1 VQEVNHQIPSG
12 VRGGGTLVEIDK
24 EKCSGC
30 CGCVDHCPVAAINV
44 INDEVIID
52 KDLCMECLV
61 CTVVCPLKAPHEVA
75 EA

>member
-1 VQEVNHQIPSG
+1 M
-12 VRGGGTLVEIDK
+12 VEIDK

-30 CGCVDHCPVAAINV
+30 CGSVDHCPVAAINV

-52 KDLCMECLV
+52 KDLCMECLI
-61 CTVVCPLKAPHEVA
+61 CTLVCPLKAPHEVA

>member
-1 VQEVNHQIPSG
+1 MVK
-12 VRGGGTLVEIDK
+12 IDT

-44 INDEVIID
+44 VDDKVVID
-52 KDLCMECLV
+52 NDLCMECLI
-61 CTVVCPLKAPHEVA
+61 CTKVCPLRAPQEMA